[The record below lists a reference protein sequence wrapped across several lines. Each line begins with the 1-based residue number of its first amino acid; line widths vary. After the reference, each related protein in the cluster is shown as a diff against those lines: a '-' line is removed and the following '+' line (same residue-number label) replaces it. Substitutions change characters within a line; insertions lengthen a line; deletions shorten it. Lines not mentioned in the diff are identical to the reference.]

1 VFVVPSAIAKEVA
14 NQYKVNIIGQT
25 EEIKEQFFAITTERR
40 LSNPALIAINETA
53 RDWLSKLNVECD
65 R

>member
-1 VFVVPSAIAKEVA
+1 VA

-53 RDWLSKLNVECD
+53 EIGCQSSMYNVID
-65 R
+65 RY